1 MILNRK
7 YYNKISTFKS
17 WWFRQQMEKLK
28 SEKLFKAFKLLKTEW
43 PEKVYFYSPRLK
55 KVPRFIGSPEKLAA
69 WSGVKDFPAVCPTN
83 AISVTKEALVI
94 DERGCIA
101 CGLCVELA
109 PEGMLEMPELA
120 IPSSTPKS

>member
-1 MILNRK
+1 MILNRI
-7 YYNKISTFKS
+7 YYNKISTLKS

-28 SEKLFKAFKLLKTEW
+28 SERLFKAFRLLKTEW

-69 WSGVKDFPAVCPTN
+69 WSGAQNFPAVCPTN
-83 AISVTKEALVI
+83 AISVTKKEIVI

-101 CGLCVELA
+101 CGLCVEMA
-109 PEGMLEMPELA
+109 PEGMLEMPELV
-120 IPSSTPKS
+120 IPGTAPKV